1 MLGRKNQKSPQF
13 ASNSAL
19 DKEFNLL
26 ENFSTI
32 CVNKCITANLE
43 QDVDHG
49 EKICIGK
56 CMDRAYEYLRIL

>member
-1 MLGRKNQKSPQF
+1 
-13 ASNSAL
+13 L